1 MNDATMREAEAAA
14 REFLKRCKDLRADES
29 AMRWLTITGGMKSA
43 AVRRQS
49 MELTRALARMR
60 QSI

>member
-1 MNDATMREAEAAA
+1 MNDDTLRVAEAAA
-14 REFLKRCKDLRADES
+14 REFLRRCKELRADES
-29 AMRWLTITGGMKSA
+29 AMRWMTITGGMKTA

>member
-1 MNDATMREAEAAA
+1 MNDDTLRVAEAAA
-14 REFLKRCKDLRADES
+14 REFLHRCKELRADES
-29 AMRWLTITGGMKSA
+29 AMRWMTITGGMKTA

-60 QSI
+60 KSL

>member
-1 MNDATMREAEAAA
+1 MNDDTLRVAEAAA
-14 REFLKRCKDLRADES
+14 REFLFRCKELRQDED
-29 AMRWLTITGGMKSA
+29 AMRWMTITGGMKTA

-60 QSI
+60 KSL

>member
-1 MNDATMREAEAAA
+1 MNDATMRAAEAAA
-14 REFLKRCKDLRADES
+14 REFLRRCKELRADES
-29 AMRWLTITGGMKSA
+29 VMRWLNITGGMKSA

>member
-1 MNDATMREAEAAA
+1 MNNDTLHVAEVAA
-14 REFLKRCKDLRADES
+14 REFLRRCRELRADES
-29 AMRWLTITGGMKSA
+29 AMRWMTITGGMKTA

-60 QSI
+60 KSL

>member
-1 MNDATMREAEAAA
+1 MNDDTLRVAEAAA
-14 REFLKRCKDLRADES
+14 REFLRRCKELRADES
-29 AMRWLTITGGMKSA
+29 SMRWMTITGGMKTA

-60 QSI
+60 KSL